1 MVRIPVQRIG
11 YRAVAL
17 IIWSTAAVAG
27 ASALVA
33 LQSTSDET
41 MPIRPIIA
49 SLGLIVMGFAMF
61 SRRGVGSPSRDEV
74 FTWLIVLLVAIVLL
88 IVRLV
93 YHATK

>member
-61 SRRGVGSPSRDEV
+61 SRRGGSPSRDEV

-88 IVRLV
+88 IIGLV